1 MTSPIYRFCLAAL
14 MLLAI
19 VSFAAAQDYR
29 GKVQGVITDENGA
42 AVPGAHV
49 VLRNIATGV
58 EVARQTSDD
67 GLYIFDFVEPGE
79 YTVIADHDGF
89 KKAIQEHV
97 NVRVRGDISV
107 DMKMAV
113 GAVQESVTVEAPPI
127 AVQFG
132 SSSTLL
138 TVENKVI
145 DQLPI
150 RGRNPYNVATLDQP
164 FRQAPVPPQT
174 RIPLSPRVCQR
185 HRCWRPDPARE
196 RRAAGRVATGLE
208 L

>member
-1 MTSPIYRFCLAAL
+1 MNFWIYRFSLAAL
-14 MLLAI
+14 MLLTI
-19 VSFAAAQDYR
+19 SSLAAAQDYR
-29 GKVQGVITDENGA
+29 GKVQGLITDENSA

-58 EVARQTSDD
+58 EVSRQTNDD

-79 YTVIADHDGF
+79 YTVMVDHAGF
-89 KKAIQEHV
+89 KKAFQEHV

-107 DMKMAV
+107 NLKMAV
-113 GAVQESVTVEAPPI
+113 GAVQETVTVEAPPV

-145 DQLPI
+145 DRSEEHTSELQS
-150 RGRNPYNVATLDQP
+150 
-164 FRQAPVPPQT
+164 PVH
-174 RIPLSPRVCQR
+174 LVCR
-185 HRCWRPDPARE
+185 
-196 RRAAGRVATGLE
+196 L
-208 L
+208 LL